1 MSYRKLIYQG
11 EKYYFN
17 FSSFK
22 QYFSYKSNEDHIKVG
37 DLEDLLAKNVKITKD
52 AVHNWRMALN
62 GPSDIQL
69 VTQIAKFFNMS
80 DVTLLLTKEKEVKTN
95 MLTDLQ
101 LQSFKKVYD
110 SILDFLDEFNESDGF
125 NDLWFEIE
133 GESNDKKGL
142 IWDVINKKHE
152 RVMKTLNKEYFY
164 LKNTTLYEE
173 LENYIYN
180 DMYDIYETEKLD
192 YAYRFEA
199 LGTDQPTTQDDYTK
213 ALNKINEI
221 VNKYYK

>member
-1 MSYRKLIYQG
+1 MAYRKFIYNND
-11 EKYYFN
+11 EYYFN

-22 QYFSYKSNEDHIKVG
+22 QYFSKKRKEDHVKVG
-37 DLEDLLAKNVKITKD
+37 DLEYLLASNINITKE
-52 AVHNWRMALN
+52 AVHNWRMSSN

-69 VTQIAKFFNMS
+69 VTQIAKFFNIS
-80 DVTLLLTKEKEVKTN
+80 DVTLLLTKEKEVNTN

-125 NDLWFEIE
+125 NDLWFEVE
-133 GESNDKKGL
+133 GDPNDKKGL
-142 IWDVINKKHE
+142 IWDVVNKKHE
-152 RVMKTLNKEYFY
+152 GVMKTLNKEYFY
-164 LKNTTLYEE
+164 LKNTALYEE

-180 DMYDIYETEKLD
+180 DMYDIYETKKLD